1 MDQLLAGPY
10 NVLMGALR
18 KQLEPGIGISRL
30 EVSDFL
36 NFLKLARSC
45 CAYVRA
51 HQVTP
56 GPVLEVVGRRSQGPV
71 FAVALGRQINLGGG
85 AGARGMHSAVVPSRG
100 NLGAGAG
107 EGLGPVACTRQ
118 WCQAGK
124 PGRWCRGGAG
134 ARGMHSAVVPS
145 RGNLGAGAGEGLGP
159 VACTRQCWWRRGC
172 GVADTPC
179 CPCCRPGCRRRAAT
193 QPPPPRAAPARLAAS
208 APPWDGRPSTW
219 CRRCGMAR
227 CGCSRAG
234 REAPCGGWA
243 ACSPPPPPGGGG
255 SFVACWQ
262 PPP

>member
-71 FAVALGRQINLGGG
+71 FAVALGRQINLG
-85 AGARGMHSAVVPSRG
+85 
-100 NLGAGAG
+100 
-107 EGLGPVACTRQ
+107 
-118 WCQAGK
+118 
-124 PGRWCRGGAG
+124 GGAG

-243 ACSPPPPPGGGG
+243 ACSPPPRGGGG
-255 SFVACWQ
+255 PLLHAGSLPPRSACRPEKPWHR
-262 PPP
+262 PLSSRVLLLLLLLLLPAD